1 MKLQHLNKADD
12 PTGIIRP
19 PCHSNIFPTTPSLL
33 QFTEPTQNNEQDMSA
48 MQKQAWSK
56 EEIETRLFINGN
68 FVKASGGETFELKSP
83 STMDVVAE
91 VAEASVEDTNAAVAA
106 AKAAQPSWAALSP
119 EQRGAYMKKLAGL
132 IREAHTELAYLE
144 AISMGRPVR
153 TYWDSWV
160 AASNF
165 EHFAEAGYL
174 VQGTSSLNTPGYV
187 NVSLKQ
193 PFGVVAAII
202 PWNLP
207 IFFLSSKLAPALAA
221 GNTVVLKS
229 SEKAPL
235 TSAKV
240 ATLIERAGFPPGVIN
255 VLSGHGHISGS
266 CLSSHI
272 DVRALS
278 FTGSTRTGR
287 MIQIAAAQSNL
298 KNVMLELGGKSP
310 AIVFDDSDIDL
321 AAAETKNSIQWNS
334 GQSCMANSRIYVQD
348 TVADRFIS
356 VFKKNFEAITIGDP
370 TNNATDHGPM
380 ADEVQFKIVRSYI
393 DSGRQSGELVTG
405 GGSPDGAQG
414 FVIQPTI
421 FKNVPEDA
429 KILKEEIFGPVVIIN
444 TFSTEEE
451 IMKKANETEYGLYAA
466 VYTKSLDR
474 AMRFA
479 KGLEAGTVAINC
491 TSPTVAHDMPF
502 GGWKTSGVGR
512 EGYTSSINNFLET
525 KTVLMK
531 IST

>member
-1 MKLQHLNKADD
+1 
-12 PTGIIRP
+12 
-19 PCHSNIFPTTPSLL
+19 
-33 QFTEPTQNNEQDMSA
+33 MSA
-48 MQKQAWSK
+48 VQKEQTWSK
-56 EEIETRLFINGN
+56 EEIETRLFINGK
-68 FVKASGGETFELKSP
+68 FVEASGGETFELKSP
-83 STMDVVAE
+83 SNLDVVAE
-91 VAEASVEDTNAAVAA
+91 VAEASVEDTNAAIAA

-119 EQRGAYMKKLAGL
+119 DQRGAYMKKLAAL
-132 IREAHTELAYLE
+132 IRESHAELAYLE

-153 TYWDSWV
+153 TYWDAWV
-160 AASNF
+160 AAANF
-165 EHFAEAGYL
+165 DHFAEAGYNI
-174 VQGTSSLNTPGYV
+174 QGTSSLNTPGFV

-207 IFFLSSKLAPALAA
+207 LFFFSSKVAPAIVA

-240 ATLIERAGFPPGVIN
+240 ASLIERAGFPPGVIN

-266 CLSSHI
+266 CLSSHV

-310 AIVFDDSDIDL
+310 AIIFGDANLEL

-334 GQSCMANSRIYVQD
+334 GQSCMANSRVYVQD
-348 TVADRFIS
+348 TIAERFIS
-356 VFKKNFEAITIGDP
+356 LFKKNFEAVTFGDP
-370 TNNATDHGPM
+370 TDKATDHGPV
-380 ADEVQFKIVRSYI
+380 ADELQFKVVRSYI
-393 DSGRQSGELVTG
+393 DSGKQSGNLLSG
-405 GGSPDGAQG
+405 GGSPKGSQG
-414 FVIQPTI
+414 YVIQPTI
-421 FKNVPEDA
+421 FTNTPEAA
-429 KILKEEIFGPVVIIN
+429 KIVKEEIFGPVVIIN
-444 TFSTEEE
+444 VFSTEEE
-451 IMKKANETEYGLYAA
+451 ILKKANDTEYGLYAA
-466 VYTKSLDR
+466 VYTKDIDR

-479 KGLEAGTVAINC
+479 KGLEAGTVGINC

-502 GGWKTSGVGR
+502 GGWKTSGIGR
-512 EGYTSSINNFLET
+512 EGYISSIDNYLET
-525 KTVLMK
+525 KSVLMK
-531 IST
+531 VAA

>member
-1 MKLQHLNKADD
+1 MAA
-12 PTGIIRP
+12 
-19 PCHSNIFPTTPSLL
+19 
-33 QFTEPTQNNEQDMSA
+33 TQKEES
-48 MQKQAWSK
+48 WSK
-56 EEIETRLFINGN
+56 QDIETRLFINGK
-68 FVKASGGETFELKSP
+68 FVKATGGETFPLKSP
-83 STMDVVAE
+83 STMTVVAE
-91 VAEASVEDTNAAVAA
+91 VSEASVEDTNAAVAA

-119 EQRGAYMKKLAGL
+119 EDRGAYMKKLAAL
-132 IREAHTELAYLE
+132 IKESHAELAYLE

-153 TYWDSWV
+153 TYWDAWV

-165 EHFAEAGYL
+165 EHFAEAGYS
-174 VQGTSSLNTPGYV
+174 VQGTSSLNMPGFV

-207 IFFLSSKLAPALAA
+207 LFFFSSKVAPAIVA

-240 ATLIERAGFPPGVIN
+240 ASLIERAGFPPGVIN

-266 CLSSHI
+266 CLSSHV

-287 MIQIAAAQSNL
+287 MIQVAAAQSNL

-310 AIVFDDSDIDL
+310 AIVFDDANIES

-356 VFKKNFEAITIGDP
+356 LFKSHFEAVKIGDP
-370 TNNATDHGPM
+370 TDETTDHGPV
-380 ADEVQFKIVRSYI
+380 ADELQYKVVSSYI
-393 DSGRQSGELVTG
+393 DSGKQSGKLLFG

-414 FVIQPTI
+414 YVIQPTI
-421 FKNVPEDA
+421 FTNTPEDA

-451 IMKKANETEYGLYAA
+451 ILKKANDTEYGLYAA
-466 VYTKSLDR
+466 VYTKDIDR

-479 KGLEAGTVAINC
+479 KGLEAGTVGINC

-512 EGYTSSINNFLET
+512 EGYYSSIDNFLET

-531 IST
+531 VAV